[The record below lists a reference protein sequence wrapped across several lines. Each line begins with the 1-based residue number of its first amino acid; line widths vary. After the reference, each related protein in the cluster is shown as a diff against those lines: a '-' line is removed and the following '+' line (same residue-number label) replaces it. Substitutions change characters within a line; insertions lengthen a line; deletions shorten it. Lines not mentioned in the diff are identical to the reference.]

1 MEILPLISFTTG
13 VISILSP
20 CILPILPIFVSV
32 SLKSKSKLNLLSFI
46 AGLMSIF
53 ILIIFLTGFFTS
65 IIYQYIPV
73 IRLISAIILLI
84 IGILMF
90 FDYSIGFKS
99 LPGIN
104 DNDTL
109 LSSYLM
115 GVLTSVSW
123 APCYSGYLISLI
135 TLLVSSADGSYAVLN
150 IIIYC
155 IGFAATLLIL
165 SFLISKINL
174 ERLISKTRYLPK
186 IFAVLVIIGSIYL
199 LIDAINV
206 LI

>member
-1 MEILPLISFTTG
+1 
-13 VISILSP
+13 
-20 CILPILPIFVSV
+20 
-32 SLKSKSKLNLLSFI
+32 
-46 AGLMSIF
+46 MSIF

-65 IIYQYIPV
+65 IIYQYIPA
-73 IRLISAIILLI
+73 IRLISAILLLI

>member
-32 SLKSKSKLNLLSFI
+32 SLKSKSKMNLLSFI

-65 IIYQYIPV
+65 IIYQYIPA
-73 IRLISAIILLI
+73 IRLISAILLLI